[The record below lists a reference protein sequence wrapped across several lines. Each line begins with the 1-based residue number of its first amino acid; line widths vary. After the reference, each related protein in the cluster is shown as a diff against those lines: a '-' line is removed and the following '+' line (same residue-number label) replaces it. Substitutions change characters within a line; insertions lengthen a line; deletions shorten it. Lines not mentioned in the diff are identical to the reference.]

1 MANKSRTEIQTWK
14 QQLVHQAEIKLQAL
28 TTSTNFKAYL
38 KTMAKFHHY
47 SLRNINL
54 IYAQDPQ
61 ATQVAGFKQWQKD
74 FSRQVTKGAKAIRIA
89 APITKRL
96 TPEQQRQL
104 GTKRDQAIVGYRYL
118 PVFDVRHTTGKQIPQ
133 TQDFIKPELGE
144 HANVTPLY
152 QAFKTY
158 LNETTNLTVTER
170 PMTENQA
177 RGYFAP
183 QTNEIV
189 IDSQELDQGMRLKT
203 LYHEYA
209 HSQLHGLTS
218 AFKDRPRGYQEAQ
231 AEAVAYVAMQ
241 NIGIDTG
248 DYSLGYVATWAKD
261 QTVIHQALS
270 EIKQVSNKT
279 IEISDELVQ
288 DLRREQRMGRPQNE
302 ELRQEVV
309 PEFPVWKPEMG
320 LAASEQIVQQ
330 KKDYWKGV
338 FERSRGRGFEVN
350 DLDNHTRITL
360 TKSARTGV
368 DWQLTQYDSNG
379 PYGHTDIV
387 GNLDQP
393 KVQDKIMSHLIYQ
406 SGYVVKYSDS
416 AMDKDL
422 KKTEATYRPVSSLQ
436 EMNEGLIETPTV
448 IEKIKSSQA
457 PFVKEIASKAEFAQF
472 YDYDEVGHEYSAYRT
487 KEGDTFYEGGAED
500 YVEKDD
506 LKDLLTRSLNEN
518 KITIENVVGPKLAT
532 KLTDKTQRFVN
543 EHLTNDG
550 LKQQVNGLKRL
561 QKTVNPEQIAKVNNS
576 LRLANHEARRR
587 GLNLGPVKAARRNTI
602 SR

>member
-1 MANKSRTEIQTWK
+1 MASKSRAEIQAWK
-14 QQLVHQAEIKLQAL
+14 QQLVHQAEVKLQSL
-28 TTSTNFKAYL
+28 TTSANFKDYL

-74 FSRQVTKGAKAIRIA
+74 FSRRVTKGAKAIRIA

-133 TQDFIKPELGE
+133 TQDFIKTELGE

-158 LNETTNLTVTER
+158 LNKTTDLTVTER

-183 QTNEIV
+183 KTNEIV
-189 IDSQELDQGMRLKT
+189 IDSQESDQGMRLKT

-218 AFKDRPRGYQEAQ
+218 TFKDRPRGYQEAQ

-248 DYSLGYVATWAKD
+248 AYSLGYVATWAKD

-270 EIKQVSNKT
+270 EIQQVSSKT
-279 IEISDELVQ
+279 IEISDHLVQ
-288 DLRREQRMGRPQNE
+288 RLQLEKSMGRPQNE
-302 ELRQEVV
+302 KLRQEIV

-320 LAASEQIVQQ
+320 LAASGQIVQQ

-338 FERSRGRGFEVN
+338 FERSRGRGFEVK

-387 GNLDQP
+387 GDLDQP
-393 KVQDKIMSHLIYQ
+393 KVQEKIISHLIYQ

-416 AMDKDL
+416 AMDKSL
-422 KKTEATYRPVSSLQ
+422 NKTEEKYRPVSSLQ

-448 IEKIKSSQA
+448 IEKIKPSQA

-518 KITIENVVGPKLAT
+518 EITIENVVGPKLAT

-561 QKTVNPEQIAKVNNS
+561 QKTVNSEQITKVNNS
-576 LRLANHEARRR
+576 LQLANREARRR
-587 GLNLGPVKAARRNTI
+587 GLNLGPVKAAQRKTI

>member
-1 MANKSRTEIQTWK
+1 MASKSRAEIQAWK
-14 QQLVHQAEIKLQAL
+14 QQLVHQAEVKLQSL
-28 TTSTNFKAYL
+28 TTSANFKAYL
-38 KTMAKFHHY
+38 KTMAKFHRY

-74 FSRQVTKGAKAIRIA
+74 FNRQVTKGAKAIRIA

-96 TPEQQRQL
+96 TSEQQRQL

-118 PVFDVRHTTGKQIPQ
+118 PVFDVRHTTGEQLPQ
-133 TQDFIKPELGE
+133 TRDFIKTELGE

-158 LNETTNLTVTER
+158 LNKTTDLTVTER

-183 QTNEIV
+183 KTNEIV
-189 IDSQELDQGMRLKT
+189 IDSQDSDQGMRLKT

-270 EIKQVSNKT
+270 EIQQVSSKT
-279 IEISDELVQ
+279 IEISDNLVQ
-288 DLRREQRMGRPQNE
+288 RLQLEKSMGRPQNE
-302 ELRQEVV
+302 ELRQEIV

-320 LAASEQIVQQ
+320 LAASGQIVQQ

-338 FERSRGRGFEVN
+338 FERSRGRGFEVK
-350 DLDNHTRITL
+350 DLDNHTRIIL

-368 DWQLTQYDSNG
+368 DWQLTQYDSDG

-387 GNLDQP
+387 GDLDQP
-393 KVQDKIMSHLIYQ
+393 KVQEKIISHLIYQ

-416 AMDKDL
+416 AMDKSL
-422 KKTEATYRPVSSLQ
+422 NKTEEKYRPVSSLQ

-448 IEKIKSSQA
+448 IEKIRPSQA

-518 KITIENVVGPKLAT
+518 EITIENVVGPKLAT

-561 QKTVNPEQIAKVNNS
+561 QKTVNSEQIVKVNNS
-576 LRLANHEARRR
+576 LQLANREARRR
-587 GLNLGPVKAARRNTI
+587 GLNLDPVKAARRNTI

>member
-1 MANKSRTEIQTWK
+1 MASKSRAEIQAWK
-14 QQLVHQAEIKLQAL
+14 QQLVHQAEVKLQSL
-28 TTSTNFKAYL
+28 TTSANFKDYL

-74 FSRQVTKGAKAIRIA
+74 FNRQVTKGAKAIRIA

-96 TPEQQRQL
+96 TSEQQRQL

-118 PVFDVRHTTGKQIPQ
+118 PVFDVRHTTGEQLPQ
-133 TQDFIKPELGE
+133 TRDFIKTELGE

-158 LNETTNLTVTER
+158 LNKTTDLTVTER

-183 QTNEIV
+183 KTNEIV
-189 IDSQELDQGMRLKT
+189 IDSQDSDQGMRLKT

-218 AFKDRPRGYQEAQ
+218 TFKDRPRSYQEAQ

-248 DYSLGYVATWAKD
+248 AYSLGYVATWAKD

-270 EIKQVSNKT
+270 EIQQVSSKT
-279 IEISDELVQ
+279 IEISDNLVQ
-288 DLRREQRMGRPQNE
+288 RLQLEKSMGRPQNE
-302 ELRQEVV
+302 ELRQEIV

-320 LAASEQIVQQ
+320 LAASGQIVQQ

-338 FERSRGRGFEVN
+338 FERSRGRGFEVK
-350 DLDNHTRITL
+350 DLDNHTRIIL

-368 DWQLTQYDSNG
+368 DWQLTQYDSDG

-387 GNLDQP
+387 GDLDQP
-393 KVQDKIMSHLIYQ
+393 KVQEKIISHLIYQ

-416 AMDKDL
+416 AMDKSL
-422 KKTEATYRPVSSLQ
+422 NKTEEKYRPVSSLQ

-448 IEKIKSSQA
+448 IEKIRPSQA

-518 KITIENVVGPKLAT
+518 EITIENVVGPKLAT

-561 QKTVNPEQIAKVNNS
+561 QKTVNSEQIVKVNNS
-576 LRLANHEARRR
+576 LQLANREARRR
-587 GLNLGPVKAARRNTI
+587 GLNLDPVKAARRNTI

>member
-1 MANKSRTEIQTWK
+1 MASKSRAEIQAWK
-14 QQLVHQAEIKLQAL
+14 QQLVHQAEVKLQSL
-28 TTSTNFKAYL
+28 TTSANFKDYL

-74 FSRQVTKGAKAIRIA
+74 FSRRVTKGAKAIRIA

-96 TPEQQRQL
+96 TPEQQRPL

-133 TQDFIKPELGE
+133 TQDFIKTELGE

-158 LNETTNLTVTER
+158 LNKTTDLTVTER

-183 QTNEIV
+183 KTNEIV
-189 IDSQELDQGMRLKT
+189 IDSQESDQGMRLKT

-218 AFKDRPRGYQEAQ
+218 TFKDRPRGYQEAQ

-248 DYSLGYVATWAKD
+248 AYSLGYVATWAKD

-270 EIKQVSNKT
+270 EIQQVSSKT
-279 IEISDELVQ
+279 IEISDHLVQ
-288 DLRREQRMGRPQNE
+288 RLQLEKSMGRPQNE
-302 ELRQEVV
+302 ELRQEIV
-309 PEFPVWKPEMG
+309 PEFPVWKPEMS
-320 LAASEQIVQQ
+320 LAASGQIVQQ

-338 FERSRGRGFEVN
+338 FERSRGRGFEVK

-360 TKSARTGV
+360 TKSVRTGV

-387 GNLDQP
+387 GDLDQP
-393 KVQDKIMSHLIYQ
+393 KVQEKIISHLIYQ

-416 AMDKDL
+416 AMDKSL
-422 KKTEATYRPVSSLQ
+422 NKTEEKYRPVSSLQ

-448 IEKIKSSQA
+448 IEKIKPSQA

-518 KITIENVVGPKLAT
+518 EITIENVVGPKLAT
-532 KLTDKTQRFVN
+532 KITDKTQRFVN

-561 QKTVNPEQIAKVNNS
+561 QKTVNSEQITKVNNS
-576 LRLANHEARRR
+576 LQLANREARRR
-587 GLNLGPVKAARRNTI
+587 GLNLGPVKAAKRKTI
-602 SR
+602 S

>member
-1 MANKSRTEIQTWK
+1 MANKSRAEIQAWK
-14 QQLVHQAEIKLQAL
+14 QQLVHQAEVKLQAL
-28 TTSTNFKAYL
+28 TTSANFKAYL

-74 FSRQVTKGAKAIRIA
+74 FNRQVTKGAKAIRIA

-118 PVFDVRHTTGKQIPQ
+118 PVFDVRHTTGEQLPQ
-133 TQDFIKPELGE
+133 TRDFIKTELGE
-144 HANVTPLY
+144 HTNVTPFY

-183 QTNEIV
+183 KTNEIV

-302 ELRQEVV
+302 ELKQEAV
-309 PEFPVWKPEMG
+309 PEFPVWQPEMG

-338 FERSRGRGFEVN
+338 FERSRERGFEVN

-387 GNLDQP
+387 GDLDQP
-393 KVQDKIMSHLIYQ
+393 KVQEKIISHLIYQ

-416 AMDKDL
+416 AMDKNL
-422 KKTEATYRPVSSLQ
+422 NKTEGTYRPVSSLQ
-436 EMNEGLIETPTV
+436 EMNAGLIEKPTDLEE
-448 IEKIKSSQA
+448 IQPSQA
-457 PFVKEIASKAEFAQF
+457 PLVKEIVSKADFIHH
-472 YDYDEVGHEYSAYRT
+472 YDYDEVGHEYSAYST
-487 KEGDTFYEGGAED
+487 KEGNTFYEGGAED
-500 YVEKDD
+500 YVEKDE
-506 LKDLLTRSLNEN
+506 LKNLLASSLNEN
-518 KITIENVVGPKLAT
+518 EITLENVVGPKLAT
-532 KLTDKTQRFVN
+532 KLTDKTQQFVN
-543 EHLTNDG
+543 EHLTNAG

-561 QKTVNPEQIAKVNNS
+561 QKAVTPEQIAKVNHS
-576 LRLANHEARRR
+576 LQLANREASRR
-587 GLNLGPVKAARRNTI
+587 GLIIGQSKAAQRKPI

>member
-1 MANKSRTEIQTWK
+1 MANKSRTEIQAWK

-270 EIKQVSNKT
+270 EIKQVSNKA

-302 ELRQEVV
+302 GLKQAVV
-309 PEFPVWKPEMG
+309 PEFKEWQHEMG

-330 KKDYWKGV
+330 KK
-338 FERSRGRGFEVN
+338 N
-350 DLDNHTRITL
+350 
-360 TKSARTGV
+360 
-368 DWQLTQYDSNG
+368 
-379 PYGHTDIV
+379 
-387 GNLDQP
+387 
-393 KVQDKIMSHLIYQ
+393 
-406 SGYVVKYSDS
+406 
-416 AMDKDL
+416 
-422 KKTEATYRPVSSLQ
+422 KTEEKYRPVSSLQ

-448 IEKIKSSQA
+448 IEKIKPSQA

-518 KITIENVVGPKLAT
+518 EITIENVVGPKLAT

-561 QKTVNPEQIAKVNNS
+561 QKTVNPEQIVKVNNS
-576 LRLANHEARRR
+576 LQLANREARRR
-587 GLNLGPVKAARRNTI
+587 GLNLGPVKAAQRKTI